1 MAQSQPL
8 RRDQVH
14 TGWYGRR
21 QSFKTQFSNA
31 PKLTG
36 FIPRILSTYF
46 TLRPVSDAWD
56 RAENKKDTGNCP
68 SSRSTSGRRA
78 GLQGAGGEN
87 QAGADA
93 NQSVREE
100 LWQPRAGVG
109 WGRGEGRG
117 RSGSDY
123 RLGSD

>member
-8 RRDQVH
+8 RRDQGH

-36 FIPRILSTYF
+36 FIPRILNTYF
-46 TLRPVSDAWD
+46 MLRPVSDAWD

-93 NQSVREE
+93 NQNVREE
-100 LWQPRAGVG
+100 LWQPGAGVG
-109 WGRGEGRG
+109 RGAG
-117 RSGSDY
+117 
-123 RLGSD
+123 